1 MGKALSVIVEAYQHL
16 ICSPEW
22 RSLYGRLR
30 VAHLY
35 GDANILADLISR
47 ARWAE
52 FRQLCAMLGVRPQLL
67 DISASVRDLYRVVLN
82 CLRERSH
89 LAGTA
94 RGVFNPHLIGDQPI
108 AQGAASVAPTSRH
121 LYDLPVDPDS
131 SATSFTTPPEPTSRT
146 VLMRTSNFAPP
157 KRERIDVPYARDCAA
172 LHSTEQVT
180 DCTRPSST
188 FHRGGVRF
196 YAHMTHLSPFDVAL
210 GSCAC

>member
-1 MGKALSVIVEAYQHL
+1 M
-16 ICSPEW
+16 
-22 RSLYGRLR
+22 
-30 VAHLY
+30 Y

-67 DISASVRDLYRVVLN
+67 DISAGVRDLYRVVIR

-121 LYDLPVDPDS
+121 LYDLPVDPLVYIFRYS
-131 SATSFTTPPEPTSRT
+131 PRANSTISRAI
-146 VLMRTSNFAPP
+146 RAPS
-157 KRERIDVPYARDCAA
+157 RRGA
-172 LHSTEQVT
+172 
-180 DCTRPSST
+180 PS
-188 FHRGGVRF
+188 
-196 YAHMTHLSPFDVAL
+196 L
-210 GSCAC
+210 